1 MSEDDQTSI
10 LKVLVQLRDE
20 VTDPLKKVNDQIG
33 EMASNFAEIGMAAG
47 EVFAGYEMLKTV
59 IEPAAAMQDQMV
71 GLKEATLANADA
83 LDKYKQQADEI
94 GSSMPLTGGAEE
106 ALQAMTELYK
116 TFRDDKSLKEQT
128 ELAAQLATVM
138 GDTAPMAAK
147 VLSSAVM
154 NLGDTS
160 RPATEQMK
168 EFGDEI
174 AVLQA
179 RFPMGSGG
187 LMRMAMAL
195 RMLGS
200 AAKVN
205 NVNQKEMFALMAE
218 GNRISLGG
226 PRGSGPILAAIVN
239 SLLKMKDGRYE
250 MEKYGLQVVKT
261 SDGHVNLIK
270 TLENL
275 SNMHDKQRRALEGS
289 MGSQGANVS
298 LLIKQMDDL
307 KEAYNEIDN
316 VNGQMSKD
324 AQERAETFNSQIK
337 ELKNSW
343 QEFKESIGKHILPDL
358 TGDLKQLKGFV
369 DEMNKF
375 SEKHPAISEGV
386 SKEVELG
393 GGALT
398 LLGLSKLTSKLW
410 SALKLPALF
419 GGGAAAAGA
428 GEGVA
433 AVGEGAAAGTGA
445 AAAGGLSLMG
455 LIGPAIAGV
464 GAGIALDA
472 ISKDLRGMWFSHQA
486 EKITGP
492 DTSNLHI
499 TPNVTIQ
506 AAAPQITIRTILD
519 DAKQIEGAVAGGLAS
534 WRDGIVAEIKNLSHD
549 DARRSFGTQT
559 QGGGR

>member
-20 VTDPLKKVNDQIG
+20 VTDPLKQVNDRFS
-33 EMASNFAEIGMAAG
+33 EMAENFASIGMAAG
-47 EVFAGYEMLKTV
+47 EVFAGYEALNQV

-83 LDKYKQQADEI
+83 LEKYKQQADEI

-128 ELAAQLATVM
+128 ELAVQLATVM

-174 AVLQA
+174 AVLQT

-205 NVNQKEMFALMAE
+205 NINQKEMFAMMAE

-226 PRGSGPILAAIVN
+226 PRGSGPILAEIVN

-250 MEKYGLQVVKT
+250 LEKYGHFVQKT
-261 SDGHVNLIK
+261 ADGHVDLIK

-275 SNMHDKQRRALEGS
+275 SKMNDKQRRTLEGS

-298 LLIKQMDDL
+298 LLISHLDDL
-307 KEAYNEIDN
+307 KEAYNEIN
-316 VNGQMSKD
+316 NANGQMSKD

-375 SEKHPAISEGV
+375 SENHPAISKGV

-393 GGALT
+393 GGVLT
-398 LLGLSKLTSKLW
+398 LLGIGKLTSKLW

-419 GGGAAAAGA
+419 GGSAAAAGA
-428 GEGVA
+428 GGEVTAASGGT
-433 AVGEGAAAGTGA
+433 AVGTAATG
-445 AAAGGLSLMG
+445 GGFSLMG

-464 GAGIALDA
+464 GAGIAIDA
-472 ISKDLRGMWFSHQA
+472 IAKDLRGVWFNHQA

-492 DTSNLHI
+492 DLSKWQM

-506 AAAPQITIRTILD
+506 AAAPQITIQTVMD
-519 DAKQIEGAVAGGLAS
+519 DAKGIERAVTGSLS
-534 WRDGIVAEIKNLSHD
+534 KWDESIVASVENMFHD
-549 DARRSFGTQT
+549 NARRSFG
-559 QGGGR
+559 GAH